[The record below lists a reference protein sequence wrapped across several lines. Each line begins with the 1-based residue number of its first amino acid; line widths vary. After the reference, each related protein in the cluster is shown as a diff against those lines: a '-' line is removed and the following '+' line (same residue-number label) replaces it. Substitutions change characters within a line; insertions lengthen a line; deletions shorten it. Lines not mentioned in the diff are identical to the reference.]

1 MPRDHARMRLDMW
14 SDEDYTSLTSSEQWL
29 YERLLMH
36 AGLSYC
42 GVTEWRPG
50 RLAASAVDL
59 SAVDVEMFA
68 VGAEL
73 KTFLV
78 IDRDTEEVLIRSF
91 VKHDKLMD
99 KWNMAAAVANSFH
112 RVASK
117 ALRGVIVHE
126 LQRFREKEPDLRGWA
141 RPDVQKV
148 LGRDSIAPTDARRML
163 QPNPE
168 ADPKVWDAES
178 PSERVKESPKQRGI
192 SRGKE
197 SPSERGCPTP
207 TPAPNSLS
215 PGVVSSSS
223 PLTKGAPAG
232 ADDDETSADHTEGR
246 ATA

>member
-14 SDEDYTSLTSSEQWL
+14 SDEDYTNLTSSEQWL

-50 RLAASAVDL
+50 RLAASAIEL
-59 SAVDVEMFA
+59 TAADVEMFA
-68 VGAEL
+68 VGLEL

-78 IDRDTEEVLIRSF
+78 VDRDTEEVLIRSF

-117 ALRGVIVHE
+117 PLRGVIVHE
-126 LQRFREKEPDLRGWA
+126 LQRFQLKQPDLRGWA
-141 RPDVQKV
+141 RPDVRKV
-148 LGRDSIAPTDARRML
+148 LGRDAIAPSDARLMM

-168 ADPKVWDAES
+168 ADPKAWDTES
-178 PSERVKESPKQRGI
+178 PTERGNESPKERGISRVKESPSK
-192 SRGKE
+192 
-197 SPSERGCPTP
+197 RGCPTP
-207 TPAPNSLS
+207 TPAPNSLT

-223 PLTKGAPAG
+223 LLTRGSKSGAVE
-232 ADDDETSADHTEGR
+232 DETAAPQSESR